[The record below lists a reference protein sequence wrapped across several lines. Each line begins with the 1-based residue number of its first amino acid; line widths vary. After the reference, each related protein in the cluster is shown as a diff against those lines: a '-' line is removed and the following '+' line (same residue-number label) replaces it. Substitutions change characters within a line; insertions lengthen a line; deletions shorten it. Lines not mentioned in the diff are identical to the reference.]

1 MKKENKEL
9 ARKQRAEKRR
19 KEEWMKKGKR
29 AVMIGVPLI
38 LVLILII
45 WAAAASQES
54 KGGDSGSVSD
64 TEQTAA
70 DYEMQPLY
78 NTDTSLVVQDKDTVN
93 IDYIGDVD
101 GIEFVGGNTNGNGA
115 SLTIG
120 SGAYIDDFEEQLI
133 GHSVGETVDVNVTF
147 SENYGNEELNGKE
160 AHFSVT
166 INGIYE

>member
-29 AVMIGVPLI
+29 AVMIGIPVI

-64 TEQTAA
+64 TEQTA

-93 IDYIGDVD
+93 IDYIGDMD
-101 GIEFVGGNTNGNGA
+101 GVEFVGGNTNGNGA

-147 SENYGNEELNGKE
+147 PENYGNEELNGKE